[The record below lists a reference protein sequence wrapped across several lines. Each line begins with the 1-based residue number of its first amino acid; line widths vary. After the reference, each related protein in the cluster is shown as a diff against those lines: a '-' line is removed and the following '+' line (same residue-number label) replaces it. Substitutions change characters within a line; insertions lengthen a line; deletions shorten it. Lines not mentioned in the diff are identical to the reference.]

1 MLQIFETSKKE
12 LKIFIEF
19 FLYNFYKFKFQ
30 KIILN
35 VSSLFNNSKNLLTS
49 SDKTINE
56 TLELKILFLNERD
69 LITASVDGGEDDLDW
84 QTNG

>member
-1 MLQIFETSKKE
+1 MT
-12 LKIFIEF
+12 
-19 FLYNFYKFKFQ
+19 
-30 KIILN
+30 
-35 VSSLFNNSKNLLTS
+35 
-49 SDKTINE
+49 KTYE